1 MAAGDD
7 LRTQEW
13 SLLKLKACSKILEVG
28 MVYWEHWECRNTC
41 LRAALCDRIRFQPS
55 SAASVRKRDGQ
66 KMLVSNASTHPG
78 AVMNA
83 AAGL

>member
-13 SLLKLKACSKILEVG
+13 SLLKLKACS
-28 MVYWEHWECRNTC
+28 VYWEHWECRNTC